1 MAKKSST
8 NAVDK
13 INKQINELEKN
24 KKKKYKDDDV
34 IPVFDRE
41 KINKEIGKKSSN
53 NKNKNYYKKNN
64 KSNKN
69 NKKIRDNI
77 IVNDKKYKNNNKDN
91 DKTIIRDKIITVESK
106 KKNIDKLNKEN
117 KKNKEIKKEEGLTEE
132 ETIKLKNLEDE
143 MRDLYS
149 SDEFSKTIKINT
161 NTSDKNDLKSIEN
174 RIDEKLDDVSLGVLN
189 KILYTLLIIF
199 CALVFMFI
207 LFIVFIST
215 F

>member
-24 KKKKYKDDDV
+24 KNKKYKDDDV

-41 KINKEIGKKSSN
+41 KINNEIKKKTSN

-69 NKKIRDNI
+69 NKKIRDNV

-117 KKNKEIKKEEGLTEE
+117 KKNKSIKKEEGLTEE
-132 ETIKLKNLEDE
+132 ETVKLKNLEDE

-161 NTSDKNDLKSIEN
+161 NTSNKNDLKSIEN
-174 RIDEKLDDVSLGVLN
+174 RIDEKLDDVSLDVLN
-189 KILYTLLIIF
+189 KILYILLIIF

>member
-41 KINKEIGKKSSN
+41 KLNEEIKKKSSN
-53 NKNKNYYKKNN
+53 SIGKKTYKNGS
-64 KSNKN
+64 KS
-69 NKKIRDNI
+69 NKKIRDSV
-77 IVNDKKYKNNNKDN
+77 IVNDKKYKNNDKDN
-91 DKTIIRDKIITVESK
+91 DKTIIRDKIVTVDSK
-106 KKNIDKLNKEN
+106 KKNIDKLKSEN
-117 KKNKEIKKEEGLTEE
+117 KNSSKIKKEEGLTEE
-132 ETIKLKNLEDE
+132 ETIKLKNLEEE

-149 SDEFSKTIKINT
+149 SDEFSKTIKVNT
-161 NTSDKNDLKSIEN
+161 NTSNKNDLKNIEN

-207 LFIVFIST
+207 LFIIFIST

>member
-13 INKQINELEKN
+13 INEQIKKLENSKN
-24 KKKKYKDDDV
+24 KIDKDDDV
-34 IPVFDRE
+34 IPVFDRK
-41 KINKEIGKKSSN
+41 KINDEIKKKSSS
-53 NKNKNYYKKNN
+53 NKSKNYYKKSN
-64 KSNKN
+64 KSKKN
-69 NKKIRDNI
+69 IRDNV
-77 IVNDKKYKNNNKDN
+77 IVDDKKYKNNKDI

-117 KKNKEIKKEEGLTEE
+117 RKNKEIKKEEGLTEE
-132 ETIKLKNLEDE
+132 ETVKLKNLEDE

-161 NTSDKNDLKSIEN
+161 NTSNKNDLKSIEN

-189 KILYTLLIIF
+189 KILYILLIVF

>member
-41 KINKEIGKKSSN
+41 KLNEEIKKKSSN
-53 NKNKNYYKKNN
+53 SIGKKTYKNGS
-64 KSNKN
+64 KS
-69 NKKIRDNI
+69 NKKIRDSV
-77 IVNDKKYKNNNKDN
+77 IVNDKKYKNSDKDN
-91 DKTIIRDKIITVESK
+91 DKTIIRDKIVTVDSK
-106 KKNIDKLNKEN
+106 KKNIDKLKSEN
-117 KKNKEIKKEEGLTEE
+117 KNSSKIKKEEGLTEE
-132 ETIKLKNLEDE
+132 ETIKLKNLEEE

-149 SDEFSKTIKINT
+149 SDEFSKTIKVNT
-161 NTSDKNDLKSIEN
+161 NTSNKNDLKNIEN

>member
-34 IPVFDRE
+34 IPVFDRK
-41 KINKEIGKKSSN
+41 KINDEIGKKSPN

-64 KSNKN
+64 KSNKS
-69 NKKIRDNI
+69 KKNIRDNV
-77 IVNDKKYKNNNKDN
+77 IVNDKKYKSNNKDN

-117 KKNKEIKKEEGLTEE
+117 KKNKSIKKEEGLTEE
-132 ETIKLKNLEDE
+132 ETVKLKNLEDE

-161 NTSDKNDLKSIEN
+161 NTSNKNDLKSIEN

-189 KILYTLLIIF
+189 KILYILLIIF

>member
-13 INKQINELEKN
+13 INKQIKDLEKS
-24 KKKKYKDDDV
+24 KKKKYRDDDV

-41 KINKEIGKKSSN
+41 KLNEEIKKKSSN
-53 NKNKNYYKKNN
+53 SIGKKTYKNGS
-64 KSNKN
+64 KS
-69 NKKIRDNI
+69 NKKIRDSV
-77 IVNDKKYKNNNKDN
+77 IVNDKKYKNSDKDN
-91 DKTIIRDKIITVESK
+91 DKTIIRDKIVTVDSK
-106 KKNIDKLNKEN
+106 KKNIDKLKSEN
-117 KKNKEIKKEEGLTEE
+117 KNSSKIKKEEGLTEE
-132 ETIKLKNLEDE
+132 ETIKLKNLEEE

-149 SDEFSKTIKINT
+149 SDEFSKTIKVNT
-161 NTSDKNDLKSIEN
+161 NTSNKNDLKNIEN

-189 KILYTLLIIF
+189 KILYTLLIVF

>member
-41 KINKEIGKKSSN
+41 KLNEEIKKKSSN
-53 NKNKNYYKKNN
+53 SIGKKTYKNGS
-64 KSNKN
+64 KS
-69 NKKIRDNI
+69 NKKIRDSV
-77 IVNDKKYKNNNKDN
+77 IVNDKKYKNNDKDN
-91 DKTIIRDKIITVESK
+91 DKTIIRDKIVTVDSK
-106 KKNIDKLNKEN
+106 KKNIDKLKSEN
-117 KKNKEIKKEEGLTEE
+117 KNSSKIKKEEGLTEE
-132 ETIKLKNLEDE
+132 ETIKLKNLEEE

-149 SDEFSKTIKINT
+149 SDEFSKTIKVNT
-161 NTSDKNDLKSIEN
+161 NTSNKNDLKNIEN